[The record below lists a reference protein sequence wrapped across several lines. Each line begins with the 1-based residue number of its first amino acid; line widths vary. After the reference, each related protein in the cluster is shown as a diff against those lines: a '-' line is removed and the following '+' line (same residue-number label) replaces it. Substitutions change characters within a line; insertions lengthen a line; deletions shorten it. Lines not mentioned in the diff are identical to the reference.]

1 MTRTKIFLMSLSL
14 LLAGAPLTA
23 GTAVI
28 NLRTES
34 MQTPVGIDESRP
46 YFSWQMS
53 SDRIGAAQKAYRIVV
68 ADSREGLAS
77 GDFVFD
83 SGLVR
88 SDESL
93 NIQYAGA
100 ALRASTRYF
109 WRVSVTDET
118 GSTHDSEPTWFET
131 GLMGSGWSG
140 AQWIGSEKVGASKYR
155 TFFNIDYDVRI
166 PEGSR
171 RAVFAY
177 SVKDKDN
184 YITVGLDIS
193 GKPSLSV
200 DYAVEGDRRHLSTI
214 DVSGLITPENSHAS
228 HHLTLKVSTPGYHLK
243 SNLIVLLDGE
253 MLRPVEG
260 VPGGPARENV
270 SSGNPFQMVITP
282 YPGGER
288 VHDWARLHSI
298 GFLQPKGQKAEFS
311 NITISEDNWARC
323 STPTRSVSM
332 S

>member
-140 AQWIGSEKVGASKYR
+140 AQ
-155 TFFNIDYDVRI
+155 
-166 PEGSR
+166 
-171 RAVFAY
+171 
-177 SVKDKDN
+177 
-184 YITVGLDIS
+184 
-193 GKPSLSV
+193 
-200 DYAVEGDRRHLSTI
+200 
-214 DVSGLITPENSHAS
+214 
-228 HHLTLKVSTPGYHLK
+228 
-243 SNLIVLLDGE
+243 
-253 MLRPVEG
+253 
-260 VPGGPARENV
+260 
-270 SSGNPFQMVITP
+270 
-282 YPGGER
+282 
-288 VHDWARLHSI
+288 
-298 GFLQPKGQKAEFS
+298 
-311 NITISEDNWARC
+311 
-323 STPTRSVSM
+323 
-332 S
+332 